1 MPYGDGFSW
10 ESVHLGATGNGI
22 ESNGWSLV
30 DNDYTENICTSPGWY
45 DSSFLGSA
53 SYGET
58 AEYEG
63 ANSESLSPL
72 TDYDDGDVSDYYMEA
87 LSYIPGGKAV
97 PVQYVVQF
105 TCDAYGAPSAD
116 WMGTTLNYVRDDQTW
131 TAIPYPDITMAGG
144 RLGADG
150 YYYKAV
156 SSGLPSLDITPNFD
170 SGPSITGPSAP
181 VIVPTLVNSYWQFT
195 VAANTYKAVIQMVTN
210 GCFPWT
216 LDPSIPTEIC
226 VGQHVQFQMA
236 FPALTAWAPPLL
248 PTPQSYTNWTL
259 PTKYVNTNW
268 QLHYT
273 QYLEHGMSME
283 VYYGSTNYYAD
294 PSLLLRQFTAQCWY
308 VNGPGG
314 SALAGGRLYFP
325 NGQETSF
332 AALGKLQIYRP
343 PITLVLNRPFQP
355 FVITNT
361 DGVPSIQLGDNNGGS
376 EMNFDTYL
384 ANMSSILKYKGNA
397 DVNQLIIRQSSYC
410 TTRFYLLDKDFLYF
424 GGLTIM
430 PSTCKLRG
438 VPFTDGPSIPVG
450 GYYSYIND
458 HFKDSLM
465 FKPEGD
471 ANIYVTLGTT
481 TWNWWASA
489 YNLNGM
495 WTLGGW
501 EVYPP
506 SQWDSSDAFP
516 YYPYPWTFQEYAK

>member
-1 MPYGDGFSW
+1 
-10 ESVHLGATGNGI
+10 
-22 ESNGWSLV
+22 
-30 DNDYTENICTSPGWY
+30 
-45 DSSFLGSA
+45 
-53 SYGET
+53 
-58 AEYEG
+58 
-63 ANSESLSPL
+63 
-72 TDYDDGDVSDYYMEA
+72 MEA

-314 SALAGGRLYFP
+314 SASAGGRLYFP
-325 NGQETSF
+325 NGQNMAF
-332 AALGKLQIYRP
+332 AALGQVWIYRP
-343 PITLVLNRPFQP
+343 SVTLHIPSDVAPYVWCGLSDGDWRLKLGNDAGGAANGEMYFEAHITTKYMGSEGLTQLIQRWS
-355 FVITNT
+355 TDGNT
-361 DGVPSIQLGDNNGGS
+361 DGAVLDTVPG
-376 EMNFDTYL
+376 
-384 ANMSSILKYKGNA
+384 
-397 DVNQLIIRQSSYC
+397 
-410 TTRFYLLDKDFLYF
+410 
-424 GGLTIM
+424 
-430 PSTCKLRG
+430 
-438 VPFTDGPSIPVG
+438 
-450 GYYSYIND
+450 
-458 HFKDSLM
+458 
-465 FKPEGD
+465 
-471 ANIYVTLGTT
+471 
-481 TWNWWASA
+481 
-489 YNLNGM
+489 
-495 WTLGGW
+495 
-501 EVYPP
+501 
-506 SQWDSSDAFP
+506 
-516 YYPYPWTFQEYAK
+516 